1 MVKGRDTTR
10 CLDSH
15 NVILLLRLLDF
26 IATYTMQVESITDNA
41 CFVAGGPPPNMGF
54 AVADSHGKCVCSDN
68 FAEFVAYY
76 KSIVS
81 QSFTDNLLPASR
93 SLVPLWQY
101 QTSGNMDAGIKPSPV
116 IRAATS
122 LIDAYIKVDLREAAY
137 AYNFPAAEMAEIY
150 DVYNGLVSEGQR
162 TDRIT
167 QIVFWSEAGIGVPLA
182 GVTVTQV
189 VGGQSMTLQ
198 IGPAEPS
205 DDYNSY
211 TVYTLNLQEN
221 ERIVAVGAT
230 DCGDPNFGTDG
241 TCLSFGYAFKT
252 AFVNSSGAFESEGQ
266 VWNEMGYPED
276 GPWITAP
283 PLAQSR
289 NATFLPH
296 VIAFHGWATT
306 DYQGDSGLGAK
317 VPVWLYE
324 SLE

>member
-1 MVKGRDTTR
+1 
-10 CLDSH
+10 
-15 NVILLLRLLDF
+15 
-26 IATYTMQVESITDNA
+26 
-41 CFVAGGPPPNMGF
+41 MGF
-54 AVADSHGKCVCSDN
+54 VVADSRNKCVCSDN
-68 FAEFVAYY
+68 FNEFVGYY

-81 QSFTDNLLPASR
+81 QSFIDNLLPVSR
-93 SLVPLWQY
+93 SLLPLWQY
-101 QTSGNMDAGIKPSPV
+101 QTSENMDAGIKPTPV

-122 LIDAYIKVDLREAAY
+122 SIDAYVKVDLREAAY
-137 AYNFPAAEMAEIY
+137 AYNFPATEMAEIY
-150 DVYNGLVSEGQR
+150 NVYNGPVSEGQR
-162 TDRIT
+162 NDRIS
-167 QIVFWSEAGIGVPLA
+167 QIVLWSDAGTGVSLA

-189 VGGQSMTLQ
+189 VSGQSMTLQ
-198 IGPAEPS
+198 IGPAEPN

-211 TVYTLNLQEN
+211 SVYTLNLQEN

-230 DCGDPNFGTDG
+230 DCGDPNFETDD

-252 AFVNSSGAFESEGQ
+252 AFVDASGAFESEGQ
-266 VWNEMGYPED
+266 VWNQMGYPAD

-306 DYQGDSGLGAK
+306 DSEGGNGLGAK